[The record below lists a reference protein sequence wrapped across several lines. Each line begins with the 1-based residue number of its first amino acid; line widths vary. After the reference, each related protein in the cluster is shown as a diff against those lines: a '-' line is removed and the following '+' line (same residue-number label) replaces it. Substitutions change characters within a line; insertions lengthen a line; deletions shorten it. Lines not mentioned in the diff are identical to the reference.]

1 MIEILSI
8 SIFGAAALFGAFHKK
23 AGYSALAVASSIFLA
38 FFVINRTFIGDFSI
52 IASSVWIIVAVYSLR
67 YGENYGR
74 WLSSML
80 PLMIMGM
87 SLILTSTNY
96 LVLLSGWE
104 IMSVP
109 AYLIIALNRRE
120 HTPAFVFMAFSELS
134 TVLIIIGSTYAYYLT
149 GTLQFNSISS
159 SVPLFIIS
167 IGALVKMGMSP
178 FMISEWLPI
187 AHGNAPANASAALS
201 ATMTLM
207 GVFLIVR
214 MLLLSPQ
221 NIYVGLVFLSIGALS
236 ILFASIYAYV
246 SENLKMLAGFST
258 IDNNG
263 AILCAAGLY
272 LLVSSPVLGTFALYT
287 VLVLSIAHS
296 LGKTGLFLSIGNV
309 RGEYFSMIGEKSSS
323 WNNVGT
329 FLSTLSLSGLFPT
342 IGGLGVWMLLESFFM
357 EAYSG
362 GFAGITAIVV
372 GSVIALGEG
381 MASGAMLK
389 ILSFGSLFRKSRVRA
404 RNSSTGSVLAAGI
417 LTVFAFFIATY
428 IVPNQYIS
436 GLPSVLVSNGYM
448 IQSKFSAADFGLI
461 TPDYILLLV
470 GIFSIVGYA
479 VFRSPR
485 TRTVPAWNSGLQ
497 VKQEYT
503 SFAYSNNIKLMLRKL
518 LRTKITGNGE
528 NVSVMDFFWALTIGT
543 AGAYR
548 SFCRKITLNFM
559 NSSIGWYMVYMLA
572 AFLGIFILFG
582 LTSGSF

>member
-1 MIEILSI
+1 
-8 SIFGAAALFGAFHKK
+8 
-23 AGYSALAVASSIFLA
+23 
-38 FFVINRTFIGDFSI
+38 
-52 IASSVWIIVAVYSLR
+52 
-67 YGENYGR
+67 
-74 WLSSML
+74 
-80 PLMIMGM
+80 
-87 SLILTSTNY
+87 
-96 LVLLSGWE
+96 
-104 IMSVP
+104 MSVP
-109 AYLIIALNRRE
+109 AYLVIALNRRE

-159 SVPLFIIS
+159 SVPLFITS

-309 RGEYFSMIGEKSSS
+309 RGEYFSMIGEKSNS
-323 WNNVGT
+323 WNNIGT

-404 RNSSTGSVLAAGI
+404 RNSSTGSVLAAGL

-448 IQSKFSAADFGLI
+448 IQSKFSAADFGQI
-461 TPDYILLLV
+461 TPD
-470 GIFSIVGYA
+470 
-479 VFRSPR
+479 
-485 TRTVPAWNSGLQ
+485 
-497 VKQEYT
+497 
-503 SFAYSNNIKLMLRKL
+503 
-518 LRTKITGNGE
+518 
-528 NVSVMDFFWALTIGT
+528 
-543 AGAYR
+543 
-548 SFCRKITLNFM
+548 
-559 NSSIGWYMVYMLA
+559 
-572 AFLGIFILFG
+572 
-582 LTSGSF
+582 